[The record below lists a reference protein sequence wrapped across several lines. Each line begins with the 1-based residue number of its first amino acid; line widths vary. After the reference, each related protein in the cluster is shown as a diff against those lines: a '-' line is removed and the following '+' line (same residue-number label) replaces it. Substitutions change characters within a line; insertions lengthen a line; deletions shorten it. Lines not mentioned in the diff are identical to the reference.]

1 MLSHF
6 GPCVLIP
13 RVGKRHP
20 EGQRNLEPGA
30 VPRWEHD
37 GLSLGRG
44 PNQVKCGWADTGSTG
59 GATVAASRRALSVN
73 LTIAQ
78 ALSPNSSSRF
88 PLNSRPRVCS
98 GTCR

>member
-37 GLSLGRG
+37 GQRLGGCR
-44 PNQVKCGWADTGSTG
+44 NQVKCPR
-59 GATVAASRRALSVN
+59 TVLRLRYEHLRAKRLD
-73 LTIAQ
+73 
-78 ALSPNSSSRF
+78 ALQDLHER
-88 PLNSRPRVCS
+88 
-98 GTCR
+98 

>member
-44 PNQVKCGWADTGSTG
+44 PNQVKCGWAD
-59 GATVAASRRALSVN
+59 
-73 LTIAQ
+73 
-78 ALSPNSSSRF
+78 
-88 PLNSRPRVCS
+88 
-98 GTCR
+98 